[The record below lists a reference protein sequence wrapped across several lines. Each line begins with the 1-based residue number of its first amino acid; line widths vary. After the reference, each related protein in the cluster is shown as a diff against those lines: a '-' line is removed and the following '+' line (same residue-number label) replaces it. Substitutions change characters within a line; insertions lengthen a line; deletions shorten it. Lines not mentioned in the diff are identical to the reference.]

1 MKRKSY
7 KRLWESANDEA
18 ERLRGEVKMLRAD
31 KVAYLASDIVLHVH
45 DTKHMS
51 PEDLASLRNV
61 YVGEG
66 GTLSLDG
73 TFHLRCVELVGGVWS
88 MGTSIVNIEGN
99 LKI

>member
-1 MKRKSY
+1 MKRRSY
-7 KRLWESANDEA
+7 KKLWEASQA
-18 ERLRGEVKMLRAD
+18 ETGLLRDEVKMLRAD

-45 DTKHMS
+45 DTEHTS

-66 GTLSLDG
+66 GTLNLNG
-73 TFHLRCVELVGGVWS
+73 TFHLRCVELIGGVWS
-88 MGTSIVNIEGN
+88 MGSSIVNIEGN